1 MALVSFAND
10 PVQGILTLQREL
22 ERFLGKPY
30 GFDLGTS
37 AGGVFPPV
45 NVFRS
50 RDAVVVKAEV
60 PGVDPSTIQ
69 VSVEGRTLTVTGERA
84 ASPQKASYHRRER
97 RFGKFSRSLQ
107 LPEDVDGTK
116 AGAECRNGV
125 LTLTIP
131 KREEAQP
138 RQIRVEAA

>member
-1 MALVSFAND
+1 MAIVSFAND

-30 GFDLGTS
+30 GFDLGPS
-37 AGGVFPPV
+37 AGGIFPPV

-50 RDAVVVKAEV
+50 RDALVVKAEV
-60 PGVDPSTIQ
+60 PGVDPATIQ
-69 VSVEGRTLTVTGERA
+69 VSVEGRTLTIAGERTP
-84 ASPQKASYHRRER
+84 SSQKASFHRRER

-107 LPEDVDGTK
+107 LPDDVDATK
-116 AGAECRNGV
+116 SNAECRNGV
-125 LTLTIP
+125 LTLKIS

>member
-1 MALVSFAND
+1 MAFVSFVND

-30 GFDLGTS
+30 GFDLGPS
-37 AGGVFPPV
+37 AGGVFPSV

-60 PGVDPSTIQ
+60 PGVDPSSLQ
-69 VSVEGRTLTVTGERA
+69 VSVEGRTLTIAGERVA
-84 ASPQKASYHRRER
+84 TPPKASHHRRER

-116 AGAECRNGV
+116 STADCRNGV

-138 RQIRVEAA
+138 RQIRVQAA

>member
-30 GFDLGTS
+30 GSEMGTS

-50 RDAVVVKAEV
+50 RDALVVKAEV
-60 PGVDPSTIQ
+60 PGVDPSTVQ
-69 VSVEGRTLTVTGERA
+69 VSVEGRTLTIAGERA
-84 ASPQKASYHRRER
+84 DSAQKASFHRRER

-116 AGAECRNGV
+116 STAECRNGV

-138 RQIRVEAA
+138 RQIQVQAA